1 VAREIVSTDQAPKPG
16 GPYSTAVVAN
26 GFAFLAGQT
35 PKRPD
40 GSKVEGSFSEECEQV
55 FDNLDAVAKACGA
68 SLHDAVK
75 VSVFLRSWSDFGE
88 LNRIFAE
95 RFGDHPPARTTVPAD
110 LPGFSIEVDVILA
123 LPT

>member
-1 VAREIVSTDQAPKPG
+1 VPKEIVRTDQAPPPG
-16 GPYSTAVVAN
+16 GPYSSAVVAG

-40 GSKVEGSFSEECEQV
+40 GSQVEGSFAEQCEQV
-55 FDNLDAVAKACGA
+55 FDNLEAVAKAAGG
-68 SLHDAVK
+68 SLRDAVK
-75 VSVFLRSWSDFGE
+75 VSVFLRDFADFPE
-88 LNRIFAE
+88 LNRIYAE

-110 LPGFSIEVDVILA
+110 LPGFAIEVDVIVA